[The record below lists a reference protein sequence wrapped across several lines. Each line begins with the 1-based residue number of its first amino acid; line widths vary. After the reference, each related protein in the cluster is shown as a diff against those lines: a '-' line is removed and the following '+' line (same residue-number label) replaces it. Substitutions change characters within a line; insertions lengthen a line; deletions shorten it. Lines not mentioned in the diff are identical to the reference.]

1 MKNLEKTRVTI
12 RMDIERKRK
21 AEQVANGL
29 GIDLTAAVNLFIS
42 QMIKE
47 NGLPFKPTNNPL
59 EVNLQ
64 QALDDIK
71 NGDTIDYSL
80 DDFIKHVEDSG
91 ESTDD

>member
-64 QALDDIK
+64 QALDDVK
-71 NGDTIDYSL
+71 NGDTTDYSL

>member
-1 MKNLEKTRVTI
+1 MKNPEKTRVTI
-12 RMDIERKRK
+12 RMDLDRKRK

-29 GIDLTAAVNLFIS
+29 GIDLTSAVNLFIS

-59 EVNLQ
+59 KTDLQ
-64 QALDDIK
+64 QALADVK
-71 NGDTIDYSL
+71 NGDTTDYSL

-91 ESTDD
+91 ESTND